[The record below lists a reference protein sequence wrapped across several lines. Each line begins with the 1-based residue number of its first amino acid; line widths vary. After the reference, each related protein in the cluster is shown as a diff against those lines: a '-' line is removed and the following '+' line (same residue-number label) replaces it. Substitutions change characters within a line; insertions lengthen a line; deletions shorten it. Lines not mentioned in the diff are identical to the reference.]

1 MLRTI
6 GQQLATEC
14 DILICKC
21 PWRKHRGENMVTN
34 LNTAKS
40 LIQADL
46 DHARNVLKLWT
57 QQVAELEKA
66 LEQIEAVGSSRNALR
81 VEYQAGAAR
90 GPAPDSSSAGDAKPK
105 RGRKPKNPEGSP
117 STPSRASATT
127 LTAKRGRKFADR
139 VTVAPEQVSEAPAR
153 KTRKVAGAKKDR
165 AKPAPKYKDPNS
177 DKTWSGLGR
186 RPAWFSG
193 DAEQYSIRAQEEN
206 AGGESQSNVETS

>member
-1 MLRTI
+1 
-6 GQQLATEC
+6 
-14 DILICKC
+14 
-21 PWRKHRGENMVTN
+21 MVTN

-46 DHARNVLKLWT
+46 DHARDVLKLWT

-90 GPAPDSSSAGDAKPK
+90 TPPLESSVTSDAKPK
-105 RGRKPKNPEGSP
+105 RGRKPKNPAGSE
-117 STPSRASATT
+117 STKSGASSTT
-127 LTAKRGRKFADR
+127 LTAKRGRKLADR
-139 VTVAPEQVSEAPAR
+139 VTVAPEQVSEAPVGKMR
-153 KTRKVAGAKKDR
+153 KATGTKKER
-165 AKPAPKYKDPNS
+165 AKPPAKYKDPNS

-193 DAEQYSIRAQEEN
+193 EADQYAIRPQGGSTVGEN
-206 AGGESQSNVETS
+206 